1 MVGDAI
7 SHAVLPGIVVSF
19 LLSGSREGLPV
30 FLGAVGTGLF
40 SSFFIEWLHK
50 KAGLQN
56 EASIGVTFTWMFA
69 LGILLISVL
78 TGQVDLDQD
87 CVLYG
92 EIAFVPLDLW
102 IGPSGFNLGPR
113 AFWYLVPVL
122 LINIFVIYRGYKEF
136 QVSAFDPQFAAV
148 TGISL
153 GLWHYLLMGMVSVT
167 TVASFNS
174 VGAILVVALL
184 TVPPATAWLLT
195 DSFYKM
201 LWVAS
206 LVAVTDA
213 VGGFLL
219 ARALDGSIAGAIATF
234 SGIVLLLAFLF
245 RGKVKF

>member
-19 LLSGSREGLPV
+19 LLSGTREGLPV

-40 SSFFIEWLHK
+40 SAFFIEWLHK

-69 LGILLISVL
+69 LGILLITLL

-102 IGPSGFNLGPR
+102 VFPTGLSLGPK
-113 AFWYLVPVL
+113 AFWFLAPVL
-122 LINIFVIYRGYKEF
+122 ILNLVVIIRGYKEF
-136 QVSAFDPQFAAV
+136 QLTAFDPQFAAV
-148 TGISL
+148 TGMSL

-195 DSFYKM
+195 HSFYKM
-201 LWVAS
+201 LFIS
-206 LVAVTDA
+206 SGIAVIDA
-213 VGGFLL
+213 TGGFFL
-219 ARALDGSIAGAIATF
+219 ARWFDGSIAGAIATF
-234 SGIVLLLAFLF
+234 SGVVLILAYLF
-245 RGKVKF
+245 RGKIKI